1 MRQVH
6 FSYEFLSD
14 TSGAKILS
22 NRLIDLLESVERHGS
37 LAAAVEADFDIS
49 YRHAWNE
56 LRAWEV
62 KIGQPLL
69 ERGRGKPGQLTAFSK
84 KLLLSVRGVHARY
97 KPQLEAL
104 RTDLQEAFVRAFDD
118 SRPIVTFAGCPDVV
132 VLALKKFALDS
143 PFFLDVNFNSSERG
157 LEDLAEGRTLVTGFN
172 FPVGAGGDS
181 AAAQTFRKYLD
192 PHGMQLIRF
201 CTRIQG
207 IAVAKGN
214 PLGLHSLLDVS
225 LKKARYAQRAKG
237 SGTRVLFEDLLHA
250 SGMVPEDIVLCKKLA
265 ASHVDVAG
273 MISQGEADAGI
284 CLANVAAEADLDFI
298 ALSRE
303 VYFLACGRS
312 FLRSKVGK
320 DFLKLLRSEAWKAEV
335 SQLAGYDLNGC
346 GSVVDVAQALPWF

>member
-1 MRQVH
+1 MR
-6 FSYEFLSD
+6 
-14 TSGAKILS
+14 T
-22 NRLIDLLESVERHGS
+22 
-37 LAAAVEADFDIS
+37 
-49 YRHAWNE
+49 E
-56 LRAWEV
+56 L
-62 KIGQPLL
+62 
-69 ERGRGKPGQLTAFSK
+69 
-84 KLLLSVRGVHARY
+84 
-97 KPQLEAL
+97 
-104 RTDLQEAFVRAFDD
+104 
-118 SRPIVTFAGCPDVV
+118 
-132 VLALKKFALDS
+132 
-143 PFFLDVNFNSSERG
+143 
-157 LEDLAEGRTLVTGFN
+157 
-172 FPVGAGGDS
+172 
-181 AAAQTFRKYLD
+181 
-192 PHGMQLIRF
+192 LIRF